1 MESPQEAAR
10 RIVETLERGRSSDKE
25 VAVERLKD
33 QDAPELRQMLR
44 RLLIDKLAGYQSG
57 PEQGQPESP
66 ERSAIRGWLLSAL
79 GSVVDSDPEARERV
93 RKHLDPAFE
102 PDGWAR
108 YWALVGLV
116 NSKLEK
122 SDLQDVAQEVLRLE
136 PAPSKEQKGHDFMAR
151 SLATVIL
158 ASLEDKARLKEV
170 QACLEKK
177 DRQAWAM
184 LRALRVRP
192 LRDEAI
198 IQSMRDVVDDVRT
211 RYSDISYDAIFALG
225 KVPPD
230 WKEEAERAAQSLQA
244 VVSRIRPWGSFDAM
258 RQRALLGLGN
268 LGARDSVGTLLTDL
282 TDSNPSI
289 AQAAAISLERVLKT
303 EPAVARILEA
313 ASEAKRQQADMSLAI
328 RLYADALRNMDDKKV
343 VERLEAAAVSD
354 VEHQDVARLLLTEL
368 GGLQAFQSL
377 RVLTSAVKDYQDALH
392 QAEDAIR
399 LQFDATLREARG
411 GFAIALFM
419 DIVVFL
425 LGIVLL
431 SVSAAYAM
439 GGDIQDT
446 EVWVGVVATGGSGIL
461 GVLYGTLV
469 AEPRVQVQQAID
481 HMMQL
486 KVVFLGYLRQLHQ
499 IDQLYTRRM
508 LERAPMTA
516 REVQH
521 FSDTVKAT
529 MADAM
534 QHILRI
540 DRKRMAP
547 EEHRR
552 KRSAAKG
559 DGHDRAASGA
569 DGHARAAPETSS
581 PHPLGP

>member
-1 MESPQEAAR
+1 MESPQDAAK

-25 VAVERLKD
+25 AAVERLKD

-44 RLLIDKLAGYQSG
+44 RLLIDKLDFYQSG
-57 PEQGQPESP
+57 LEQGQPESP

-79 GSVVDSDPEARERV
+79 GSVVDSDPDARERV

-108 YWALVGLV
+108 YWTLVGLV

-122 SDLQDVAQEVLRLE
+122 SDLQNMAQESLRLE
-136 PAPSKEQKGHDFMAR
+136 PAPSKEQKGHEFLAR

-158 ASLEDKARLKEV
+158 ATLGDRARLKEV
-170 QACLEKK
+170 QTCLERK

-198 IQSMRDVVDDVRT
+198 IQSMCDAVDDVRT
-211 RYSDISYDAIFALG
+211 QYSDISYDAIFALG
-225 KVPPD
+225 RVPRD
-230 WKEEAERAAQSLQA
+230 WNEAERAAQSLQS

-258 RQRALLGLGN
+258 RQRALLGLGY

-282 TDSNPSI
+282 TDSNPSV
-289 AQAAAISLERVLKT
+289 AQAAAVSLERVLGT
-303 EPAVARILEA
+303 EAAVARILEA
-313 ASEAKRQQADMSLAI
+313 ATEAKRQQADMSRAI
-328 RLYADALRNMDDKKV
+328 HLYADALRHMDDETV
-343 VERLEAAAVSD
+343 VERLETAAVSD
-354 VEHQDVARLLLTEL
+354 VENQDVARLLLTEM

-377 RVLTSAVKDYQDALH
+377 RVLTSAVKDYQDALR
-392 QAEDAIR
+392 QAEDSIR

-411 GFAIALFM
+411 GFAIALCM
-419 DIVVFL
+419 DVVVFL

-431 SVSAAYAM
+431 SVSAAYAI
-439 GGDIQDT
+439 GGDTQKT
-446 EVWVGVVATGGSGIL
+446 EEWVGVAAAGGSGIL
-461 GVLYGTLV
+461 GIIYGTLV

-499 IDQLYTRRM
+499 VDQLYTRRV
-508 LERAPMTA
+508 LERTPMTA

-559 DGHDRAASGA
+559 DGHDRAESGA
-569 DGHARAAPETSS
+569 DGHARAAPEMGS